1 MTGTGKGGETMAGR
15 LENELK
21 ANGRKRSGSTE
32 HVTEAQEYIE
42 KHYKEKF
49 SLKRIAGSLYVNG
62 SYLLRLFKANTGHTL
77 LWYHHHVRCEKA
89 GEILADGRF
98 SISEAGEAVGFA
110 SSSHFTH
117 IFKKMTG
124 KTPSEYR
131 NDHMEK

>member
-1 MTGTGKGGETMAGR
+1 MAGR

-49 SLKRIAGSLYVNG
+49 SLNRIAGSLYVNG

>member
-1 MTGTGKGGETMAGR
+1 MANR
-15 LENELK
+15 QKSNAK
-21 ANGRKRSGSTE
+21 TNGRKPGSAE
-32 HVTEAQEYIE
+32 HVAEAQAFIE
-42 KHYKEKF
+42 SHYKEKF
-49 SLKRIAGSLYVNG
+49 SLKRISGSLYVNG

-89 GEILADGRF
+89 GELIAAGNI

-124 KTPSEYR
+124 MTPTEYR
-131 NDHMEK
+131 NDCEGR

>member
-1 MTGTGKGGETMAGR
+1 MAGR
-15 LENELK
+15 LENKLK

-49 SLKRIAGSLYVNG
+49 SLNRIAGSLYVNG

-89 GEILADGRF
+89 GEFLADGRF

-131 NDHMEK
+131 NDHLEK

>member
-1 MTGTGKGGETMAGR
+1 MAGR

-49 SLKRIAGSLYVNG
+49 SLNRIAGSLYVNG

-89 GEILADGRF
+89 GEFLADGRL

>member
-1 MTGTGKGGETMAGR
+1 MAGR
-15 LENELK
+15 LENKLK

-49 SLKRIAGSLYVNG
+49 SLNRIAGSLYVNG

-89 GEILADGRF
+89 GEILADDRF

-117 IFKKMTG
+117 VFKKMTG
-124 KTPSEYR
+124 MTPSEYR

>member
-1 MTGTGKGGETMAGR
+1 MAGR
-15 LENELK
+15 LENKLK

-49 SLKRIAGSLYVNG
+49 SLNLIAGSLYVNG

-89 GEILADGRF
+89 GEFLADGRF

>member
-1 MTGTGKGGETMAGR
+1 MAGR
-15 LENELK
+15 LENKLK

-49 SLKRIAGSLYVNG
+49 SLNRIAGSLYVNG

>member
-1 MTGTGKGGETMAGR
+1 MAGR
-15 LENELK
+15 LENKLK

-49 SLKRIAGSLYVNG
+49 SLNRIAGSLYVNG

-89 GEILADGRF
+89 GEFLADGRL
-98 SISEAGEAVGFA
+98 SISKAGEAVGFA

-117 IFKKMTG
+117 IFKKMT
-124 KTPSEYR
+124 
-131 NDHMEK
+131 